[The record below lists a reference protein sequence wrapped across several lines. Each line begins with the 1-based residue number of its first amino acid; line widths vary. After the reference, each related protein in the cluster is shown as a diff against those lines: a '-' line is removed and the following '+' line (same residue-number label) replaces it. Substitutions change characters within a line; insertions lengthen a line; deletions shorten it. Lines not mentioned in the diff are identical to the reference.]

1 LRLKQWHPSWQ
12 EHPSWGADSFGY
24 LTQYWRIIMNSR
36 ISMRIP
42 SRRLILIS
50 AALLLNANTVLA
62 ADRVGD
68 AQMQARDLLSGTVGG
83 SSKIIDK
90 SLAVSADHSQK
101 SYPDPQTQAR
111 QLILGKPSFDGAV
124 SREFAVQPKTNVPVT
139 VSARR
144 DGSAHTDPQ
153 ELARRMILGTGRS
166 GRDSAGVRLSLSSS
180 IYLKNVIA
188 V

>member
-1 LRLKQWHPSWQ
+1 MKLRLKRWYSIWQ
-12 EHPSWGADSFGY
+12 EHPSWNADSFGW
-24 LTQYWRIIMNSR
+24 LTQHWRIIMNSR
-36 ISMRIP
+36 ISMKVF
-42 SRRLILIS
+42 SRGLILIS
-50 AALLLNANTVLA
+50 AAILINAKSVLA
-62 ADRVGD
+62 ADRFGD

-83 SSKIIDK
+83 KAKIIDK
-90 SLAVSADHSQK
+90 SLAISADQK

-111 QLILGKPSFDGAV
+111 QLVLGKPSFDVV
-124 SREFAVQPKTNVPVT
+124 SRELAVQSKTNVPLPR
-139 VSARR
+139 SARR